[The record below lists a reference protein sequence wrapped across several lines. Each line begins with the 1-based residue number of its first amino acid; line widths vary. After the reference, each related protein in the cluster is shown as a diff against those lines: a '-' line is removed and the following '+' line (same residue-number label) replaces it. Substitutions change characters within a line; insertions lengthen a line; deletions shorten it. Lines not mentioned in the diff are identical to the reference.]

1 MAKQQTVWQ
10 QRSDKKNAVHIGF
23 KFSKSTDKDILD
35 KLEELG
41 PGNRQAYI
49 KRLIRED
56 IAKGNS

>member
-1 MAKQQTVWQ
+1 MANSHTIRQE
-10 QRSDKKNAVHIGF
+10 RSDKKNAVHIGF

-56 IAKGNS
+56 IKKENS